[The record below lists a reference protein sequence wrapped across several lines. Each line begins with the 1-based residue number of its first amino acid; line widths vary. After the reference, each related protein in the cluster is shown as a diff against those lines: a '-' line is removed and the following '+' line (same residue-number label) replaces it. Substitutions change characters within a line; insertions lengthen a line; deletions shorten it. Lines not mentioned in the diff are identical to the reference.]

1 MNKKLISIGLSILLL
16 ATIIIGT
23 ALWIRVYFDSIKN
36 YRSPL
41 RQVELAPQPSISPGP
56 TNRVVIILISGL
68 GYDDTLALNLPVL
81 EQLRQAG
88 ATAAI
93 ESIPPSYAQTTWAT
107 LITGAPPET
116 NDAAPVDLPLA
127 EIHSLETDTI
137 FAQAQAAGLKTALLG
152 LAAWSK
158 LLPQGQ
164 INHSFFVNEAGPAA
178 DQAIFEAA
186 LPLIENDQADLL
198 LFHFTQVDEAA
209 QASGGTASEAYR
221 QAAAQVDAYLN
232 QISAA
237 MDLNRSVLIV
247 LSDHGHIA
255 KGGHGG
261 NEVEVIWQP
270 LVMIGENVIPG
281 NYSDVSQTDVAPT
294 IATLLGLPVPTAA
307 QGRILFELFHLTQ
320 AERATAQMAL
330 TRQRVALTEA
340 YLSQI
345 GGPESKLP
353 EQLLADLD
361 RAQGALEK
369 NNLGG
374 AFQLAG
380 LAQTEA
386 DAQMAAARHKRLST
400 EQFRR
405 FIGASL
411 IALLWFVTMWH
422 RRGFHAG
429 LIVIAAL
436 LTVALYHTLYQIQGY
451 SYSLSSVKPLTE
463 LPLEIAR
470 RTAVSLLVGGGLV
483 LVVLMLVKEDNW
495 LTLLGSGY
503 GFGLLVTFIFA
514 LPLLWAFW
522 QNGFVV
528 TWHLPGVL
536 PAFWQLTALFEVLAS
551 AILALLLPWPIMML
565 NLFVSLTRHYLSG
578 TRSQKSDVLPGLHL

>member
-1 MNKKLISIGLSILLL
+1 MNKKYISVGLSILLL
-16 ATIIIGT
+16 AGIIIGT
-23 ALWIRVYFDSIKN
+23 AFWIRVYFGSIKN
-36 YRSPL
+36 YHSPL
-41 RQVELAPQPSISPGP
+41 RQVELAPQPSVSAGP
-56 TNRVVIILISGL
+56 TGRVVVVLIGGL
-68 GYDDTLALNLPVL
+68 GYDDSLALNLPVL
-81 EQLRQAG
+81 EQLRRAG

-93 ESIPPSYAQTTWAT
+93 ESAPPSYAQTAWAT
-107 LITGAPPET
+107 LVTGAPPET

-127 EIHSLETDTI
+127 EIRPLETDTI
-137 FAQAQAAGLKTALLG
+137 FAQAQSAGLNTALLG
-152 LAAWSK
+152 PAAWSK
-158 LLPQGQ
+158 LLPPGQ
-164 INHSFFVNEAGPAA
+164 INHSFFVNETGPAA

-198 LFHFTQVDEAA
+198 LLYFTQVDEAA
-209 QASGGTASEAYR
+209 QTSGGPAGEAYR
-221 QAAAQVDAYLN
+221 QAAIRVDAYLDE
-232 QISAA
+232 ISAA
-237 MDLNRSVLIV
+237 MDLNRSALIV

-270 LVMIGENVIPG
+270 LVMIGETVIPG
-281 NYSDVSQTDVAPT
+281 NYSDISQTDVAPT
-294 IATLLGLPVPTAA
+294 IATLLGLPVPTVA
-307 QGRILFELFHLTQ
+307 QGRILFELLHLTQ

-330 TRQRVALTEA
+330 ARQRVALTEA

-345 GGPESKLP
+345 EGTESTLP
-353 EQLLADLD
+353 EQLLADLN
-361 RAQGALEK
+361 RAESALGH

-374 AFQLAG
+374 AFQLAA

-386 DAQMAAARHKRLST
+386 DAQMAAARHDRLST
-400 EQFRR
+400 EQFSRL
-405 FIGASL
+405 IGAAL
-411 IALLWFVTMWH
+411 IALLWFVTMWQ

-436 LTVALYHTLYQIQGY
+436 LTVILYHTLYQIQGY
-451 SYSLSSVKPLTE
+451 SYSLSSVKSLAE

-470 RTAVSLLVGGGLV
+470 RTAVSMLAGGGLV

-503 GFGLLVTFIFA
+503 GFGLLVTFFFA

-528 TWHLPGVL
+528 TWHLPEVL
-536 PAFWQLTALFEVLAS
+536 PAFWQVTALFELLVA

-565 NLFVSLTRHYLSG
+565 NLFVSLTRHYLSEA
-578 TRSQKSDVLPGLHL
+578 RSQKSDALPGLHL